1 MSWRSD
7 GDQCGAQS
15 QFLTFRVLPQSHPAH
30 LFLIVITL
38 PTYLKEYPLGAI
50 IETISGPKLFQPKT
64 HQVCAS
70 SKLCKFIFNRNIKAC
85 IHCSHRRLVFKTIV
99 MVMRTHNGEDSWV
112 KMMKY
117 CGRDQDTGGWWGYR
131 WSGEKWHQMGS
142 SAFIRSKTG
151 LFTHYVT

>member
-7 GDQCGAQS
+7 GDQRGAQS
-15 QFLTFRVLPQSHPAH
+15 QFLTFRVLPQSTPAH

-38 PTYLKEYPLGAI
+38 PTYLPTYLLTYLKEYPLGAI

-85 IHCSHRRLVFKTIV
+85 VHCSHRRLVFKTIV

-112 KMMKY
+112 QMMKY
-117 CGRDQDTGGWWGYR
+117 CGRDQDTGG
-131 WSGEKWHQMGS
+131 
-142 SAFIRSKTG
+142 
-151 LFTHYVT
+151 